1 MRISFERYILTGILL
16 FISHV
21 LSAQED
27 AREVYTKATDQLLTE
42 NMELILE
49 MDITDKKGRVKQ
61 KGFEVLV
68 ARFGET
74 EKTKMIWQKPEAAKG
89 TTVIFTELPGE
100 TGLIEVYTP
109 SNGKIRKL
117 KATPDNIKMVGS
129 EMRTTNITARDTDEL
144 AFRLLGKEEVAGKSC
159 HRLEVKALDAQDQA
173 RGELMVEEDSYRIV
187 QITVFDKGGKKTSA
201 VKLSDFQP
209 VGDNV
214 NKIQPMHIITED
226 FENKKMTEVRVLKV
240 TSKPDLKEEDFQLPA
255 EKDL

>member
-1 MRISFERYILTGILL
+1 MRISIKICILTGSLL

-27 AREVYTKATDQLLTE
+27 AREVYTKAIDQLLTE

-49 MDITDKKGRVKQ
+49 MDITDKKGRVKE
-61 KGFEVLV
+61 KGYEVLV

-74 EKTKMIWQKPEAAKG
+74 EKTKMSWQKPEAAKG

-129 EMRTTNITARDTDEL
+129 GMRTTNITARDTDEL
-144 AFRLLGKEEVAGKSC
+144 AFRILGKEEVAGKSC
-159 HRLEVKALDAQDQA
+159 HRIEVKALDAQDHA
-173 RGELMVEEDSYRIV
+173 RGELIVEEDSYRIV
-187 QITVFDKGGKKTSA
+187 QIDVFDKGGKRTRA

-209 VGDNV
+209 VGGIV
-214 NKIQPMHIITED
+214 NRIQPMYIITED
-226 FENKKMTEVRVLKV
+226 FENKKIIEMRVLKV
-240 TSKPDLKEEDFQLPA
+240 TSRPDLKEEDFQLPA
-255 EKDL
+255 ENDL